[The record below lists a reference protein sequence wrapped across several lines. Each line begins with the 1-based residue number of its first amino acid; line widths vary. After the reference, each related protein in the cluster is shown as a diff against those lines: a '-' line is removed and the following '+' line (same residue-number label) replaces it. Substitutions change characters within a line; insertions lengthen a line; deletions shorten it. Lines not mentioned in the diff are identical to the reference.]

1 MAARPVGLLID
12 LNRCGGCRKCVAAC
26 AESHGET
33 LDPEEATDL
42 TVENRTAVRRS
53 SGAWVRLMC
62 RHCNDPACVSA
73 CIVGAIRKDPKGPV
87 VWDEGK
93 CIGCRY
99 CIMACP
105 FNVPKYEYGSA
116 APRVRKCD
124 LCSNRLAE
132 GRIPACAEACPRGAT
147 LFGDREDLIAEAKA
161 RMARDPKGYDGHVY
175 GETEAGGSSVLY
187 IVPWPIA
194 ALGYVPAL
202 GTASLPSLTGK
213 ALARVPTIA
222 VFGAVTLSGLW
233 WLIKRRDEVSRTQ
246 AAAVKAARDRLHAER
261 GADGPGGGK

>member
-26 AESHGET
+26 AKSHGEK

-42 TVENRTAVRRS
+42 RVENRTAVRRS
-53 SGAWVRLMC
+53 DGAWVRLMC
-62 RHCNDPACVSA
+62 RHCNEPACVSA
-73 CIVGAIRKDPKGPV
+73 CIVGALVKDPKGPV
-87 VWDEGK
+87 TWDEGK

-99 CIMACP
+99 CILACP

-124 LCSNRLAE
+124 LCANRLAE
-132 GRIPACAEACPRGAT
+132 GGIPACAEACPRGAT
-147 LFGDREDLIAEAKA
+147 VFGDREALLAEAKA

-187 IVPWPIA
+187 IVPWPLA
-194 ALGYVPAL
+194 ALGYVPGLGTEALPSITGRAL
-202 GTASLPSLTGK
+202 G
-213 ALARVPTIA
+213 RVPTIA
-222 VFGAVTLSGLW
+222 VCGAVALSGLW
-233 WLIKRRDEVSRTQ
+233 WLIKRRDEVMATE
-246 AAAVKAARDRLHAER
+246 AAAVKAARDRLRTER
-261 GADGPGGGK
+261 GADAPGGGK